1 MKGLCSSQ
9 RTTHSRDKYLI
20 LLNVKNPHHQVL
32 LYSGSDP
39 QQITKWLSTVKDL
52 NYTSSCKVM
61 IWTIVWSR
69 DCEIQKNSTWKY
81 KIMVHT
87 KPSTIEGLPSA
98 ISVEFMLTSL
108 ICIEKKA
115 CYYHTQRTA
124 TLKCISKRV
133 CIWNAFLQS
142 NKILNSKTQILNSA
156 ISHLDKY
163 NCTFRQALQVM
174 ENF

>member
-1 MKGLCSSQ
+1 MWSTPTINSCFIQGQ
-9 RTTHSRDKYLI
+9 I
-20 LLNVKNPHHQVL
+20 LSKLQ
-32 LYSGSDP
+32 SD
-39 QQITKWLSTVKDL
+39 LATVKDL

-69 DCEIQKNSTWKY
+69 DWNAKNSTWKY

-108 ICIEKKA
+108 ICIEKKP

-142 NKILNSKTQILNSA
+142 DKILNLKNANI
-156 ISHLDKY
+156 
-163 NCTFRQALQVM
+163 
-174 ENF
+174 E